1 MKREGSRRAAGAFA
15 MVGALVALAGF
26 AEEINRVVLRVNG
39 EIATLQDWRERRQG
53 RIDQISTAEGLPLT
67 ERRQLIAD
75 AGRAAMKELFEE
87 LLVLSRAR
95 QLRIEASP
103 AQIERAAA
111 NARERFGID
120 NEEEFERALAENG
133 LTPAG
138 FRARMARTIV
148 FNQVLDREVQ
158 SKVAVSDEEA
168 ARYWR
173 EHPDEFRVG
182 EQRQVEEV
190 IVLDGS
196 SLDAGARE
204 ALARDLV
211 ARAAAGGT
219 LADAVAAAAPPE
231 GSASG
236 VVDLGWVER
245 GALAAELDAAV
256 YALEAPGAGGPVPG
270 RGGLH
275 VLRVVEIRPASV
287 RPIEEVRER
296 IVARLSGERFEQE
309 TRAFLERQ
317 AGAAYVV
324 EDLPED
330 AIGYRQ
336 APSGTAD
343 PLLALMRGT
352 EESGAEALAP
362 SSESAPAETAAPPA
376 PESDAPPPV

>member
-1 MKREGSRRAAGAFA
+1 MKRKGSRAAGVAA
-15 MVGALVALAGF
+15 VVGALAAF
-26 AEEINRVVLRVNG
+26 AASAEEINRVVLRVNG
-39 EIATLQDWRERRQG
+39 EIATLHDWTERRQG
-53 RIDQISTAEGLPLT
+53 RVDQISQAEGLPIT
-67 ERRQLIAD
+67 ERRRLIAE
-75 AGRAAMKELFEE
+75 AGRAAMKEIFEE

-111 NARERFGID
+111 SARERFGIT
-120 NEEEFERALAENG
+120 NEAEFERALAENG
-133 LTPAG
+133 MTPAS
-138 FRARMARTIV
+138 FRERMARTIV

-196 SLDAGARE
+196 PLAPAERE
-204 ALARDLV
+204 ALAEDIA
-211 ARAAAGGT
+211 ARAAAGT
-219 LADAVAAAAPPE
+219 ALADAVAAAGASE
-231 GSASG
+231 GAVSG

-256 YALEAPGAGGPVPG
+256 FGLAAPGTGDPVSG

-275 VLRVVEIRPASV
+275 VLRVIEIRPASV

-296 IVARLSGERFEQE
+296 IVARLSSERFESE

-317 AGAAYVV
+317 AASAYVV
-324 EDLPED
+324 EDLPPD
-330 AIGYRQ
+330 AVGYRE
-336 APSGTAD
+336 APSGAAD
-343 PLLALMRGT
+343 PLLALMR
-352 EESGAEALAP
+352 EADPDDAAAESGAAEAAESGETTAP
-362 SSESAPAETAAPPA
+362 PTSAP
-376 PESDAPPPV
+376 DAPPPV

>member
-1 MKREGSRRAAGAFA
+1 MKREGSRRRAAGAA
-15 MVGALVALAGF
+15 AIVGALAAFAAF

-39 EIATLQDWRERRQG
+39 EIATLHDWTERRQG
-53 RIDQISTAEGLPLT
+53 RVDQISQAEGLPIT
-67 ERRQLIAD
+67 ERRRLIAE
-75 AGRAAMKELFEE
+75 AGRAAMKEIFEE

-111 NARERFGID
+111 NARERFGIT
-120 NEEEFERALAENG
+120 NEAEFERALAENG
-133 LTPAG
+133 MTPAS
-138 FRARMARTIV
+138 FRERMARTIV

-182 EQRQVEEV
+182 EQRRVEEV

-196 SLDAGARE
+196 PLAPAERE
-204 ALARDLV
+204 ALARDLA
-211 ARAAAGGT
+211 ARAAAGAG
-219 LADAVAAAAPPE
+219 LADAVAAAGAPE
-231 GSASG
+231 GAVSG

-256 YALEAPGAGGPVPG
+256 FELPAPGTGGPVPG

-275 VLRVVEIRPASV
+275 VLRVIEIRPASV

-296 IVARLSGERFEQE
+296 IVARLSSERFETE
-309 TRAFLERQ
+309 TRDFLERQ
-317 AGAAYVV
+317 AASAYVV
-324 EDLPED
+324 EDLPPD
-330 AIGYRQ
+330 AVGYRE
-336 APSGTAD
+336 APSGAAD
-343 PLLALMRGT
+343 PLLALMREAG
-352 EESGAEALAP
+352 EADAAPASDAAEAVDTP
-362 SSESAPAETAAPPA
+362 EPPKSAP
-376 PESDAPPPV
+376 DASPPV